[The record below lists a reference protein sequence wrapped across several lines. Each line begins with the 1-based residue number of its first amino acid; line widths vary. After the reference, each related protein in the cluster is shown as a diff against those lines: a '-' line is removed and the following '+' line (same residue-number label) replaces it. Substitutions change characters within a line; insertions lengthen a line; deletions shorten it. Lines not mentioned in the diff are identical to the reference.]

1 MFIVGIDLGTT
12 NTCCYYEHDG
22 KVVHLT
28 DEAGKILFPS
38 CVDFRKDGSTK
49 CGSIAK
55 YNSVA
60 NTSSSVVMNSKRIIG
75 KQFKCTEVD
84 QMKHY
89 CGLPIVDVNGSPH
102 FKITTPSRTVS
113 PKEVAAY
120 LIRHILDRVEKVA
133 QKKVTNICITIPAH
147 FGNQERV
154 DTLEAVKMAAEKEGL
169 TEDDILIQNEPTAAA
184 ICYKYDRTINNGK
197 ILVYDFGGG
206 TFDVSILEIFN
217 EGIEIKR
224 YGGNPHL
231 GGCDIDMII
240 VDWVKEVYEEL
251 YNTPLLPDT
260 LPEKVRRR
268 HERRM
273 LQIAE
278 ECKIQLQSLD
288 AVQFTMPFVSQTKPA
303 TVDDENEFS
312 IDLTRNEFNRRIA
325 GKIQETIDVVKEV
338 LEGKT
343 KGGQGGQKSQ
353 RYTVDDIDHVVLVG
367 GSSRIGLVHTELEKM
382 FGEAKLHESVN
393 PDQCVAKGACLNL
406 VHKERI
412 TEIIAT
418 SLGKTIVNNRVMC
431 VIPRQSALPAEG
443 SVTTYTVRDNQDEVE
458 SFVVQGYQDKNDEIS
473 PYSDNDFKKLA
484 PYSFTGF
491 EKKPAGE
498 VEFNTTFR
506 MEVDGIVYV
515 TVKEAN
521 TGKIL
526 LDHQRIQYKH

>member
-1 MFIVGIDLGTT
+1 M
-12 NTCCYYEHDG
+12 NY
-22 KVVHLT
+22 
-28 DEAGKILFPS
+28 
-38 CVDFRKDGSTK
+38 GSV
-49 CGSIAK
+49 AK

-60 NTSSSVVMNSKRIIG
+60 NTLSNVIMNSKRIIG
-75 KQFKCTEVD
+75 KQFDCPEVK

-89 CGLPIVDVNGSPH
+89 CGLPIVDINGRPH
-102 FKITTPSRTVS
+102 FQITKPSRTVS

-120 LIRHILDRVEKVA
+120 FIRHILDRVKEVS
-133 QKKVTNICITIPAH
+133 QKQVTKICITIPAH

-154 DTLEAVKMAAEKEGL
+154 DTLEAVKMATEEEGL

-184 ICYKYDRTINNGK
+184 ICYKYDCTIDSGK

-217 EGIEIKR
+217 GGIEIKR

-240 VDWVKEVYEEL
+240 VNWVKEVYEEL
-251 YNTPLLPDT
+251 YSTPLLPDT

-268 HERRM
+268 HERKM
-273 LQIAE
+273 LHIAE

-288 AVQFTMPFVSQTKPA
+288 EVQFTMPFVSQTKPA
-303 TVDDENEFS
+303 TVDDGDEFS
-312 IDLTRNEFNRRIA
+312 LSLTREEFNKRIA

-343 KGGQGGQKSQ
+343 NTNQGGP
-353 RYTVDDIDHVVLVG
+353 RFTVDDIDHVVLVG
-367 GSSRIGLVHTELEKM
+367 GSSRIGLVHTRLEQM
-382 FGEAKLHESVN
+382 FGKAKLHESVN

-406 VHKERI
+406 VHKEKI

-431 VIPRQSALPAEG
+431 VIPRQSTLPAEG
-443 SVTTYTVRDNQDEVE
+443 TVTTYTVRDNQTEVE
-458 SFVVQGYQDKNDEIS
+458 SFVVQGYQDDHDDIT

-491 EKKPAGE
+491 EEKPAGE
-498 VEFNTTFR
+498 VEFNTTFK

-515 TVKEAN
+515 TVKETN